1 MSNILVNNLV
11 MAGSPV
17 NVMND
22 GTARELRVAAYARVS
37 TDKDDQANSFESQV
51 KYFTEFI
58 EKQENWQLVKIY
70 SDDGISGTSTHKRDG
85 FNDMID
91 DVMSGKIDFIVTK
104 EVSRFARNTV
114 DTLQVTRNL
123 KEMGVGV
130 YFMLDNINTLD
141 KDGEL
146 RLTLMASLAQE
157 ESRKTSER
165 VKWGQKR
172 QMEKGVVF
180 GRNLLGYQ
188 VKEGKLYLVEEEAE
202 IVKLIFHKYLNEG
215 KGTHI
220 IARELKE
227 EGIKPYDPDGRAKYK
242 SDWSNTQ
249 ILRVLRNEKYVGDL
263 CQKKTYTKNYLDHKK
278 RYNRGQEE
286 MIYIENHHPEIA
298 IISREMWD
306 ATQKELERR
315 TTTAE
320 QKSKHSNRYWASGK
334 IYCGVCGE
342 KFVNKIK
349 KTSVGSTRAWSCL
362 NHVKAAAF
370 RNAECSMHEWAN
382 DRSLKNIILYIL
394 NILVDSKAE
403 LKEEIIKDISELG
416 IEENTKSTNDINSK
430 IEKLKNKKLKLID
443 IRLSEEISQS
453 DFMIKQEQIE
463 TEISDLYIE
472 LDRLKELAITKQKQ
486 QNRMDNII
494 SEIDRVLNLND
505 ENLDILLGTV
515 TQSITVY
522 ERHTVIVKLKDIPFN
537 FRVAYKS
544 TGKLDTYRTVILS
557 IEVVQNR
564 ITN

>member
-1 MSNILVNNLV
+1 MSSILVNNLV
-11 MAGSPV
+11 IAGIPV
-17 NVMND
+17 NVMSD
-22 GTARELRVAAYARVS
+22 SAVRELRVAAYARVS

-51 KYFTEFI
+51 RYFTEFI
-58 EKQENWQLVKIY
+58 EKRDNWKLVKIY

-91 DVMSGKIDFIVTK
+91 DVMADKIDFIITK

-114 DTLQVTRNL
+114 DTLQITRNL
-123 KEMGVGV
+123 REMGVGV

-146 RLTLMASLAQE
+146 RLALMASLAQE

-286 MIYIENHHPEIA
+286 MIYIENHHPDIA

-334 IYCGVCGE
+334 IFCGVCGE
-342 KFVNKIK
+342 HFVNKIK
-349 KTSVGSTRAWSCL
+349 KTSVGTSRAWNCH

-370 RNAECSMHEWAN
+370 RNAECSMSEWAS
-382 DRSLKNIILYIL
+382 DRSLKNIVLHIL
-394 NILVDSKAE
+394 NVLVDNKEE
-403 LKEEIIKDISELG
+403 LKQEIIKDIAELS
-416 IEENTKSTNDINSK
+416 IEERTKSADK
-430 IEKLKNKKLKLID
+430 IQGKIDKLEQSKLKLID
-443 IRLSEEISQS
+443 IRIADEITQA
-453 DFMIKQEQIE
+453 DFLIKQK
-463 TEISDLYIE
+463 EIVDDISKLYEE
-472 LDRLKELAITKQKQ
+472 LDKVQELENIKQRQ
-486 QNRMDNII
+486 QDRMNSII
-494 SEIDRVLNLND
+494 AEIDRVLTLEGED
-505 ENLDILLGTV
+505 FEKLLREV
-515 TQSITVY
+515 TQTITVY
-522 ERHTVIVKLKDIPFN
+522 EGHTVVVRLKDIPLN
-537 FRVAYKS
+537 FRVVYKS
-544 TGKLDTYRTVILS
+544 TGKLDTYRTEILS
-557 IEVVQNR
+557 LEVL
-564 ITN
+564 

>member
-1 MSNILVNNLV
+1 MRNILNNLG
-11 MAGSPV
+11 MTGIPV
-17 NVMND
+17 NVMRD
-22 GTARELRVAAYARVS
+22 SAVRELRVAAYARVS

-180 GRNLLGYQ
+180 GRNLLGYK

-242 SDWSNTQ
+242 NDWSNTQ

-263 CQKKTYTKNYLDHKK
+263 CQKKTYTKNFLDHKK
-278 RYNRGQEE
+278 RYNRGAEE
-286 MIYIENHHPEIA
+286 KIYLTDHHPEIA

-334 IYCGVCGE
+334 VFCGVCGE
-342 KFVNKIK
+342 RFVNKIK
-349 KTSVGSTRAWSCL
+349 KTSVGSSRAWNCL

-370 RNAECSMHEWAN
+370 RNAECSMSEWAS
-382 DRSLKNIILYIL
+382 DRSLKNIVLHIL
-394 NILVDSKAE
+394 NVLVDNKEE
-403 LKEEIIKDISELG
+403 LKQEIIKDIADLS
-416 IEENTKSTNDINSK
+416 IEDKSKSIDKLQSK
-430 IEKLKNKKLKLID
+430 IDKLEQNKLKLID
-443 IRLSEEISQS
+443 IRLADE
-453 DFMIKQEQIE
+453 IKQADFLIKQKEIE
-463 TEISDLYIE
+463 DSISKVYAE
-472 LDRLKELAITKQKQ
+472 LDELKELENIKEKQ
-486 QNRMDNII
+486 QDRMNSII
-494 SEIDRVLNLND
+494 TEIDRVLTLKSED
-505 ENLDILLGTV
+505 LDHLLGTV

-522 ERHTVIVKLKDIPFN
+522 ENHTVIVRLKDIPFN
-537 FRVAYKS
+537 FKVAYKS
-544 TGKLDTYRTVILS
+544 TGKLDTYRTKILS
-557 IEVVQNR
+557 LEV
-564 ITN
+564 I

>member
-1 MSNILVNNLV
+1 MVDLKKLSISN
-11 MAGSPV
+11 GSVGISVDKV
-17 NVMND
+17 NVPYNVMS
-22 GTARELRVAAYARVS
+22 EIVRVAAYARVS

-58 EKQENWQLVKIY
+58 DKQDNWQLVKVY
-70 SDDGISGTSTHKRDG
+70 SDEGISGTSTKNRVG
-85 FNDMID
+85 FNLMID
-91 DVMSGKIDFIVTK
+91 DVMAGKIDFIITK

-114 DTLQVTRNL
+114 DTLQVTRDL
-123 KEMGVGV
+123 RELGVGV

-180 GRNLLGYQ
+180 GRSLLGYK
-188 VKEGKLYLVEEEAE
+188 VIEGKLYLVEDEAE
-202 IVKLIFHKYLNEG
+202 IVRKIFHKYLVEG

-242 SDWSNTQ
+242 NDWSNTQ

-263 CQKKTYTKNYLDHKK
+263 VQKKTWTQNFLDHKK
-278 RYNRGQEE
+278 RYNRNNED
-286 MIYIENHHPEIA
+286 MVIIENHHPEIA

-334 IYCGVCGE
+334 IFCGVCGE
-342 KFVNKIK
+342 RFVNKIK
-349 KTSVGSTRAWSCL
+349 KTSVGSSRAWNCM
-362 NHVKAAAF
+362 NHIKPHAF
-370 RNAECSMHEWAN
+370 REVECSMSEWAS
-382 DRSLKNIILYIL
+382 DRSMMNIVLYIL
-394 NILVDSKAE
+394 NILVENRNELKAE
-403 LKEEIIKDISELG
+403 IVKEISQLNLEEKVKTTDDIQ
-416 IEENTKSTNDINSK
+416 DK
-430 IEKLKNKKLKLID
+430 IDRLEQKKMKLLD
-443 IRLSEEISQS
+443 VRLAEEISKE
-453 DFMIKQEQIE
+453 DFKKKNAQIE
-463 TEISDLYIE
+463 TEIADLQIKLE
-472 LDRLKELAITKQKQ
+472 EIKELANTKQRQ
-486 QNRMDNII
+486 QDRMDSII
-494 SEIDRVLNLND
+494 KEIDRVLQLDSEDLD
-505 ENLDILLGTV
+505 ELLGTV

-522 ERHTVIVKLKDIPFN
+522 EGHTVVVRLKDVPFN
-537 FRVAYKS
+537 FRVEYKS
-544 TGKLDTYRTVILS
+544 TGKLDTYRTEILDFK
-557 IEVVQNR
+557 IV
-564 ITN
+564 